1 MCAHFKWRERKS
13 QFMVDLNELVQKK
26 VLLMFAFILYCG
38 KERKRSQKWK
48 KNIQMSSRNL
58 TEHIFNEIQMEN
70 ITFLLA

>member
-1 MCAHFKWRERKS
+1 MK
-13 QFMVDLNELVQKK
+13 
-26 VLLMFAFILYCG
+26 
-38 KERKRSQKWK
+38 K